1 MLAGLLRT
9 VADVLLADS
18 ARGRMARQLLRGFI
32 IGDGPDIR
40 DGPVRSLPQPPD
52 GNVPQSSD
60 SPPRTA
66 REHAPARTKPVLAAS
81 DWPDTAAAIRERLS
95 EQGVSQQALARHL
108 GVPKTAINKAIGPQA
123 KAPSE
128 ALQNKLRAWVGGPK
142 EHHPPAAIA
151 VRTDH
156 LPATMLSGGEQARLS
171 GYLSGLASDR
181 DLRRQFQAT
190 RDVIE
195 AAASGAELATEIIG
209 KVRQGLAN
217 GAG

>member
-128 ALQNKLRAWVGGPK
+128 ALQNKLRAWVDRSDQHADP
-142 EHHPPAAIA
+142 
-151 VRTDH
+151 
-156 LPATMLSGGEQARLS
+156 LPALTLVQAERDRLS
-171 GYLSGLASDR
+171 GYLGLATDH
-181 DLRRQFQAT
+181 DLRRQFRAT

-195 AAASGAELATEIIG
+195 QAASGAELAAEIIG